1 VAKISIN
8 DVSTDF
14 FDRTI
19 GDIQVLDNGR
29 IAVHGHIHQNAAVRG
44 RGEYSSGQCRLRFK
58 VEQSNVNSSDFSC
71 GIVSKFMP
79 LDSLLYMS
87 NNHYNFRGFIGHN
100 NNNIFYF
107 TSRSYNNQK
116 DDIIEFS
123 SIVSLNC
130 YIMDMNWV
138 VCQLFTTA
146 NYQISSFYQIE
157 IDFNSTFYFLQLP
170 SNNQATITMAN
181 TVKTTEGR
189 VLISSSL
196 RTCSDVPFQFV
207 SNKNCLSH

>member
-1 VAKISIN
+1 MKSIVMIIVFLTVN
-8 DVSTDF
+8 NIASSTAMPVGVI
-14 FDRTI
+14 RNALLRLIPSSNSTLNRSTCNECLCTMLMTI
-19 GDIQVLDNGR
+19 
-29 IAVHGHIHQNAAVRG
+29 
-44 RGEYSSGQCRLRFK
+44 E
-58 VEQSNVNSSDFSC
+58 NSS
-71 GIVSKFMP
+71 IA
-79 LDSLLYMS
+79 
-87 NNHYNFRGFIGHN
+87 
-100 NNNIFYF
+100 
-107 TSRSYNNQK
+107 
-116 DDIIEFS
+116 
-123 SIVSLNC
+123 SLNC

-157 IDFNSTFYFLQLP
+157 TNFNSTFYFLQLP